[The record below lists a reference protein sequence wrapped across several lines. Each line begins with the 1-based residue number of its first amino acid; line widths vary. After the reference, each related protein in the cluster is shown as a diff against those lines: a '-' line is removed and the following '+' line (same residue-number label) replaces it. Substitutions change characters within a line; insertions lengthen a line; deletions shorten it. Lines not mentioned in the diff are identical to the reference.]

1 MANAKKGM
9 GFKAAVANAMRKG
22 GYSKDAASAIIANA
36 ARKASPAAK
45 AKNPNLLKV
54 SGSGSKKAKG
64 KSGAGKKAA
73 KKRAAKK

>member
-36 ARKASPAAK
+36 ARRASPASK
-45 AKNPNLLKV
+45 AKNPNLKRI
-54 SGSGSKKAKG
+54 KG
-64 KSGAGKKAA
+64 KAGAGKKTA
-73 KKRAAKK
+73 KKRAVKR